1 MKMKKLMIAVAS
13 LMLVANV
20 QAEEGFEIG
29 VEMTPMP
36 KQEKVAATKSDT
48 RFADYALE
56 KIAAGGQ

>member
-1 MKMKKLMIAVAS
+1 MKKLMIAVAS
-13 LMLVANV
+13 LMFVANV

-56 KIAAGGQ
+56 NIAAGGQ